1 MQLVGIGTD
10 IVQISRMQTSLDRS
24 GERFIQRILHP
35 NEIKIFQN
43 YQQRYQSSNSPAQR
57 HIAYLAK
64 RFAAKEALSK
74 ALGTGISQGVSLTE
88 IEVYNNALGQPQLKL
103 HGTTAQKAQK
113 LGVKHCYLS
122 LSDEKEYAIA
132 YVVLT

>member
-10 IVQISRMQTSLDRS
+10 IVQISRMRTSVERS
-24 GERFIQRILHP
+24 GEGFVKRILHP
-35 NEIKIFQN
+35 NELQKFKQ
-43 YQQRYQSSNSPAQR
+43 YQCPQQQ
-57 HIAYLAK
+57 IAYLAK

-88 IEVYNNALGQPQLKL
+88 IETYHNALGQPQLKL
-103 HGTTAQKAQK
+103 HGKTAQKAQE
-113 LGVKHCYLS
+113 LGVQHRYLS

-132 YVVLT
+132 YVVLS

>member
-1 MQLVGIGTD
+1 MSLIGIGTD
-10 IVQISRMQTSLDRS
+10 IVQISRMQKSVSRS
-24 GERFIQRILHP
+24 NERFLQHILHP
-35 NEIKIFQN
+35 NEIEIF
-43 YQQRYQSSNSPAQR
+43 QRYQQSYQKNNSPAQR

-74 ALGTGISQGVSLTE
+74 ALGTGIAQGVSLTE
-88 IEVYNNALGQPQLKL
+88 IEVYNNALGQPKLRL
-103 HGTTAQKAQK
+103 HGTTAKKAQQ

-132 YVVLT
+132 YVVLS